1 MMAAMNFTAEIPVR
15 VVPGSI
21 QGKFVVMAENV
32 LLDQIETIQDRLN
45 DWARG
50 TDAFCVLPI
59 KDGQALY
66 FDKIIDYEKTAEP
79 NSLHLGNAS
88 GSYHIL
94 NEAEYGR
101 LKWLEEV
108 YSQAVDICA
117 RDGMLTAWFTGVAQA
132 DINSRKHALGIWG
145 LNNGG

>member
-1 MMAAMNFTAEIPVR
+1 MMAAIDFTAEIPVR
-15 VVPGSI
+15 IVPGSI

-66 FDKIIDYEKTAEP
+66 FDQIIDYEKTAEP
-79 NSLHLGNAS
+79 THPQADNPVIDPEGEHP
-88 GSYHIL
+88 YHIVDH
-94 NEAEYGR
+94 ADYCR
-101 LKWLEEV
+101 LKWLESV
-108 YSQAVDICA
+108 YEEAVKIA
-117 RDGMLTAWFTGVAQA
+117 ATGKNLTAWFTGLAQY
-132 DINSRKHALGIWG
+132 DIDRAKKR
-145 LNNGG
+145 